1 MPATPAAP
9 APAPLVS
16 PASRRS
22 HVTPA
27 AQRTVDLDAAAAPT
41 PAAAAP
47 VPTRRCAGLLY
58 TKAARGD
65 EPGTE
70 TWRLRWH
77 AFDGAVLRWRD
88 PEATE
93 WLGAIRIGANAR
105 CRRGASRE
113 DGYVA
118 LDVACDD
125 WAATLLAPSRDERRR
140 WLAALDPRPVP
151 ARPTPR
157 KLVLKSEPRRRRP
170 PPSSSP
176 ASTPSPSTTDF
187 EALLPLT
194 HRERSRAAAVARAV
208 DEYLETRSGRA
219 RKVVVEAARRSAPLA
234 DEIYCRLLLVDT
246 RQAWELLGAVADCR
260 APSDAAL
267 CGVVREAAIGARASG
282 VVGAMD
288 AALEAFSSAA

>member
-1 MPATPAAP
+1 MPATPTAAP

-77 AFDGAVLRWRD
+77 AFDGNVLRWRD

-93 WLGAIRIGANAR
+93 WLGAIRIGPNAR

-118 LDVACDD
+118 LDVVCDD

-151 ARPTPR
+151 ARPTPK
-157 KLVLKSEPRRRRP
+157 KLVLKS
-170 PPSSSP
+170 
-176 ASTPSPSTTDF
+176 TPSASSADF
-187 EALLPLT
+187 EALLPLS
-194 HRERSRAAAVARAV
+194 HRERSRAVAVARAV
-208 DEYLETRSGRA
+208 DDYLEKRSGRA
-219 RKVVVEAARRSAPLA
+219 RKAVVEAAKRSAPLA
-234 DEIYCRLLLVDT
+234 DEVYCRLLLVCTD
-246 RQAWELLGAVADCR
+246 QAWELLGAVADCR

-267 CGVVREAAIGARASG
+267 CGVVREAAVGARAAG
-282 VVGAMD
+282 VVGAMEV
-288 AALEAFSSAA
+288 ALEAFSSSAA

>member
-1 MPATPAAP
+1 MLALGTATPLPSNTAASPPSSKP
-9 APAPLVS
+9 A
-16 PASRRS
+16 
-22 HVTPA
+22 H
-27 AQRTVDLDAAAAPT
+27 
-41 PAAAAP
+41 
-47 VPTRRCAGLLY
+47 
-58 TKAARGD
+58 GD

-93 WLGAIRIGANAR
+93 WLGAIRIGPNAR

-151 ARPTPR
+151 ARPTPK
-157 KLVLKSEPRRRRP
+157 KLVLKS
-170 PPSSSP
+170 
-176 ASTPSPSTTDF
+176 TPSASSADF
-187 EALLPLT
+187 EALLPLS

-208 DEYLETRSGRA
+208 DDYLEKRSGRA
-219 RKVVVEAARRSAPLA
+219 RKVVLEAAKRSAPLA
-234 DEIYCRLLLVDT
+234 DEVYCRLLLADT
-246 RQAWELLGAVADCR
+246 SRAWELLGAVAAAR

-267 CGVVREAAIGARASG
+267 CGVVREAAVGARVDS

-288 AALEAFSSAA
+288 AALSSA

>member
-1 MPATPAAP
+1 MGA
-9 APAPLVS
+9 
-16 PASRRS
+16 
-22 HVTPA
+22 H
-27 AQRTVDLDAAAAPT
+27 LDAAAAPT
-41 PAAAAP
+41 PAPAAP
-47 VPTRRCAGLLY
+47 VPTRCCAGLLY
-58 TKAARGD
+58 TKAVRGD

-93 WLGAIRIGANAR
+93 WLGAIRIGPNAR

-157 KLVLKSEPRRRRP
+157 SRAATRRRR
-170 PPSSSP
+170 
-176 ASTPSPSTTDF
+176 AG
-187 EALLPLT
+187 
-194 HRERSRAAAVARAV
+194 RS
-208 DEYLETRSGRA
+208 
-219 RKVVVEAARRSAPLA
+219 
-234 DEIYCRLLLVDT
+234 
-246 RQAWELLGAVADCR
+246 
-260 APSDAAL
+260 
-267 CGVVREAAIGARASG
+267 
-282 VVGAMD
+282 
-288 AALEAFSSAA
+288 

>member
-1 MPATPAAP
+1 M
-9 APAPLVS
+9 
-16 PASRRS
+16 
-22 HVTPA
+22 TPA

-41 PAAAAP
+41 PG
-47 VPTRRCAGLLY
+47 PTRRCAGLLY

-77 AFDGAVLRWRD
+77 AFDGNVLRWRD

-93 WLGAIRIGANAR
+93 WLGAIRIGPNAR

-113 DGYVA
+113 DGYVSIE
-118 LDVACDD
+118 VACDD

-151 ARPTPR
+151 ARPTPK

-170 PPSSSP
+170 PPSE
-176 ASTPSPSTTDF
+176 STPSPASTDF

-208 DEYLETRSGRA
+208 DAYLETRSGRA

-234 DEIYCRLLLVDT
+234 DEVYCRLLLVCTD
-246 RQAWELLGAVADCR
+246 QAWELLGAVADCR

-267 CGVVREAAIGARASG
+267 CGVVREAAVGARVDS